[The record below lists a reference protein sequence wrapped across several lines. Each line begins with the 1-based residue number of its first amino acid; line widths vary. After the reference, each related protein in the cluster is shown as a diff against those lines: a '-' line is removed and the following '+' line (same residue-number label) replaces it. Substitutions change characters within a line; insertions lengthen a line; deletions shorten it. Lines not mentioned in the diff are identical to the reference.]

1 METTFQ
7 MTPFVKWAGGKGQLV
22 DKLLARVPK
31 QFNRYYE
38 PFVGGGALLLAL
50 APKKATINDSN
61 EQLINVFNQLQRNIE
76 GVMTVIRELDSI
88 ECDKDRY
95 YAIRE
100 QYNKKISAG
109 ELDEEC
115 AGLMIWMNKHCFNGL
130 YRVNRKGL
138 FNVPYNNK
146 KTGHSFD
153 DALRRCKEKCSFHW
167 ESNYNVYLK
176 HGDARKLDFIPNE
189 KIDLICTHPP
199 YANMVK
205 YSCGL
210 RDDLSQLEVPEFLE
224 QMKLV
229 AAECYRVLKPGHY
242 CAILMGDLRRS
253 GFIVDLSFQVMQV
266 FLDAGFRLRETIIKQ
281 QHNCKHTEKWRDV
294 SVQRNFLLVAH
305 EYLFVFKK

>member
-1 METTFQ
+1 MWDFPDRGDWATHDGKYRGNWSPYVPRNLILRYSKEGEMVLDQF
-7 MTPFVKWAGGKGQLV
+7 AGGGTTLV
-22 DKLLARVPK
+22 EAKLLR
-31 QFNRYYE
+31 R
-38 PFVGGGALLLAL
+38 
-50 APKKATINDSN
+50 
-61 EQLINVFNQLQRNIE
+61 NVI
-76 GVMTVIRELDSI
+76 GVD
-88 ECDKDRY
+88 
-95 YAIRE
+95 
-100 QYNKKISAG
+100 
-109 ELDEEC
+109 
-115 AGLMIWMNKHCFNGL
+115 
-130 YRVNRKGL
+130 VN
-138 FNVPYNNK
+138 
-146 KTGHSFD
+146 D

-210 RDDLSQLEVPEFLE
+210 HDDLSQLEVPEFLE

-229 AAECYRVLKPGHY
+229 AAECYRVLKPDHY

-253 GFIVDLSFQVMQV
+253 GFIVDLSFQVMQI